1 MHFRRVGSDLSWF
14 GLRCRLWRSLLR
26 LLLRL
31 LEDLP
36 RFLSSLA
43 LSSSLERSPRLP
55 SSLLLLCSLPSSF
68 LSAVSAVF
76 RAFSSPRTLFCPL
89 SSSLSLPLSF
99 CLSFSLV
106 FFLDS
111 VFILASGFAAGASL
125 AASPAFGL
133 LLSKCLPGSSF
144 PAGGLPMPSWPAQHN
159 SQLHFSGP
167 ITQDSQPAWNVS
179 PSP

>member
-1 MHFRRVGSDLSWF
+1 MHDRRVNSDLSRF
-14 GLRCRLWRSLLR
+14 GLRCRVCRSLLR

-36 RFLSSLA
+36 RFLSSLV

-68 LSAVSAVF
+68 LPAVSAVF
-76 RAFSSPRTLFCPL
+76 LAFSSPRTLFCFL

-111 VFILASGFAAGASL
+111 VFVLASAFAAGASL
-125 AASPAFGL
+125 AASPAFCL
-133 LLSKCLPGSSF
+133 LLSKWLPGSSF
-144 PAGGLPMPSWPAQHN
+144 PAGGSPMPSWPAQHN
-159 SQLHFSGP
+159 SQLHLPGP
-167 ITQDSQPAWNVS
+167 ITQGSQPAWNISSS
-179 PSP
+179 P